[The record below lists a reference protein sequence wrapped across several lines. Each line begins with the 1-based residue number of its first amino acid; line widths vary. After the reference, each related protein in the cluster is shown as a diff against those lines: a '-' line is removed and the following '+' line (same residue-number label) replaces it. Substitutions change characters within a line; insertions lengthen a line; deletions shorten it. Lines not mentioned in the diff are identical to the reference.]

1 MTGTLHL
8 PTSPEQTVLEASGSS
23 VLPEALTIASIFI
36 TILLLRRFVE
46 VIPSILACA
55 IRWKESINL
64 EASVKLS
71 IDRNLMATG
80 MFIPFCLVAAE
91 YRLYDP
97 SFMHDFDK
105 TEVLGATAGIAVIYI
120 LFRKAASVLFRP
132 NRMNR
137 KIYSIGDKASY
148 TFFILLTLALLIVSG
163 IVLLT
168 GLPFAS
174 ARSAMLWVSA
184 ITYAI
189 FIIRKTQIFASS
201 CSVFTAILYLCALE
215 FIPTGTLIVS
225 ALIF

>member
-8 PTSPEQTVLEASGSS
+8 PTSPEQAVMEASGNC
-23 VLPEALTIASIFI
+23 VLPDTLTIASIFI

-46 VIPSILACA
+46 VIPSIMACA
-55 IRWKESINL
+55 IRWKESVNL

-71 IDRNLMATG
+71 IDRNLMAAG

-91 YRLYDP
+91 YRLYAP
-97 SFMHDFDK
+97 SFTNDFDN
-105 TEVLGATAGIAVIYI
+105 TEVLGVTAGISVIYI
-120 LFRKAASVLFRP
+120 LFRKASSLLFRP
-132 NRMNR
+132 NKMNR
-137 KIYSIGDKASY
+137 KTYTTGDKASY
-148 TFFILLTLALLIVSG
+148 TFFILLTLSLLTVSG
-163 IVLLT
+163 ITHLT

-174 ARSAMLWVSA
+174 ARNAMLWVSA
-184 ITYAI
+184 ITYAV

-201 CSVFTAILYLCALE
+201 CSVFTAFLYLCALE